1 MKVNELY
8 IIRHLRDTYG
18 GVVSYKG
25 DNLFVRV
32 GSNKIQINLAGRRLL
47 GYYVL
52 SYQGMDSLNEESC
65 CVRLTKEGLGRALFL
80 AWSYAFYQEN
90 GIFATEED
98 WERFVK
104 DAHKYAKGG
113 KV

>member
-18 GVVSYKG
+18 GMVSYKG
-25 DNLFVRV
+25 NNLFVRV
-32 GSNKIQINLAGRRLL
+32 GSNEIQINLAERRPL

-52 SYQGMDSLNEESC
+52 YYRGVDSLNKENC
-65 CVRLTKEGLGRALFL
+65 RVRLTKEGLGQALFL

-104 DAHKYAKGG
+104 DAHKYAKGR
-113 KV
+113 KA